1 MTDKELQEIIDAYE
15 LKHLGFLIERLP
27 PIIERTEI
35 RHYLGGL
42 VAPETVRHAESTKK
56 GPREVIKLGR
66 KTAYPTASL
75 LQWLEENGATVVK
88 LECGRPRLDS

>member
-1 MTDKELQEIIDAYE
+1 MTEKEIQKIIETYG

-56 GPREVIKLGR
+56 GPKEVIKMGR

-75 LQWLEENGATVVK
+75 LQWLEELGATVVT